1 MPLKVHQ
8 DELPA
13 LNLTPMIDIAF
24 TLIIFFMVGARF
36 TELERKVDLSVPAV
50 GSTAA
55 LTPTPERRVINVYR
69 DGRVELDRQPVS
81 LSQLTAQLADA
92 QRQYAELGVVI
103 RGDAEGP
110 FQHVASVLTACRQAG
125 IAEMGI
131 SVRQG
136 SDPTGGTQRR

>member
-8 DELPA
+8 DDLPA

-36 TELERKVDLSVPAV
+36 TELERKVDLSVPQV
-50 GSTAA
+50 GNTAA
-55 LTPTPERRVINVYR
+55 LTPTPERRVINVFR
-69 DGRVELDRQPVS
+69 DGRIELDRQPVS
-81 LSQLTAQLADA
+81 LSQLTVQLTDA

-103 RGDAEGP
+103 RGDADGP

-136 SDPTGGTQRR
+136 ATERR